1 MKELTMSEELE
12 GNDQGLSKDERNWG
26 MICHLS
32 ALSGLIIP
40 FGTILGPII
49 VWAIKKDELPFV
61 DRQGKEAINFQL
73 TMTIVIIISWV
84 LLFALI
90 GLLLLPAAILYTLVM
105 IVIAA
110 IKANDGEEYSYPY
123 TIRFFK

>member
-1 MKELTMSEELE
+1 MSEELE
-12 GNDQGLSKDERNWG
+12 NSEEGLSKDERNWG

-32 ALSGLIIP
+32 SLSGLIIP
-40 FGTILGPII
+40 FGSILGPII
-49 VWAIKKDELPFV
+49 VWAIKKDEMPFV

-84 LLFALI
+84 LMFALI

-110 IKANDGEEYSYPY
+110 IKANDGVEYSYPY

>member
-1 MKELTMSEELE
+1 MSEELE
-12 GNDQGLSKDERNWG
+12 NSEEGLSKDERNWG

-32 ALSGLIIP
+32 SLSGLIIP
-40 FGTILGPII
+40 FGSILGPII

-84 LLFALI
+84 LMFALI

-110 IKANDGEEYSYPY
+110 IKANDGVEYSYPY